1 MASRISAARVQALER
16 EQAALA
22 LRRQGRRYAEIA
34 AQLGLSTAGA
44 WKLVRRA
51 FERSQKLNEAEA
63 DYQRTLDL
71 ERLDAALSAIWPQV
85 ESGQLRAVDRLLGIL
100 ERRAKLLGLDRAQ
113 EQKVDISDAL
123 ADILER
129 LADQGGTADN

>member
-16 EQAALA
+16 EQTALA
-22 LRRQGRRYAEIA
+22 LRREGKRYDEIA
-34 AQLGLSTAGA
+34 DQLGLSTTGA

-71 ERLDAALSAIWPQV
+71 ERLDAALNAIWPQV

-113 EQKVDISDAL
+113 EQKVDVGDAL
-123 ADILER
+123 AAILAKVAAPSR
-129 LADQGGTADN
+129 TADD

>member
-16 EQAALA
+16 EQTALA
-22 LRRQGRRYAEIA
+22 LRREGKRYDEIA
-34 AQLGLSTAGA
+34 DQLGLSTSGA
-44 WKLVRRA
+44 WSLVRRA
-51 FERSQKLNEAEA
+51 FKRSQKLNEAEA

-85 ESGQLRAVDRLLGIL
+85 ESGKLLAVDRLLGIL

-113 EQKVDISDAL
+113 EQKVDVGDAL
-123 ADILER
+123 AAILAKVAAPSR
-129 LADQGGTADN
+129 TTDD